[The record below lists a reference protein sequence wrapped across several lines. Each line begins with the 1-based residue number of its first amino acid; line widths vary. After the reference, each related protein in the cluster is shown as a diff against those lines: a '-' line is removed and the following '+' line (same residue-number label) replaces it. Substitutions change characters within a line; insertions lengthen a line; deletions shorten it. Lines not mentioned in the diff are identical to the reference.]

1 MINDIFIYLIFKFFQ
16 WDVFLMIRNQAED
29 FIREILKNFKIRE
42 FIINDIKEG
51 LYAIKEP
58 SERKSFYQ
66 NFLINQNEN
75 ENKYIKYQFALLDL
89 SNFNE
94 KYDNDE
100 FMILK
105 LFTLASN
112 SPEKIYFLKQNFPVE
127 NFEEF
132 ISLCQ
137 IIWRINFIENN
148 QIILKK
154 MNDEDPLKKDIEF
167 LVNNIYTEE
176 NFNKFVQGIRD
187 QWLLNIDKNEEN
199 NISIVDHFWQELS
212 TTYDFCF
219 NCIELRHYFFM
230 KFEK

>member
-1 MINDIFIYLIFKFFQ
+1 MGCISYDNL
-16 WDVFLMIRNQAED
+16 LSGNQAED

-42 FIINDIKEG
+42 YIINDIKEG

-112 SPEKIYFLKQNFPVE
+112 SSEKIYFLKQNFPVE

-167 LVNNIYTEE
+167 LVKNIYNEE

-212 TTYDFCF
+212 TNYDFCF

>member
-1 MINDIFIYLIFKFFQ
+1 
-16 WDVFLMIRNQAED
+16 
-29 FIREILKNFKIRE
+29 
-42 FIINDIKEG
+42 
-51 LYAIKEP
+51 
-58 SERKSFYQ
+58 
-66 NFLINQNEN
+66 
-75 ENKYIKYQFALLDL
+75 
-89 SNFNE
+89 
-94 KYDNDE
+94 
-100 FMILK
+100 MILK

>member
-1 MINDIFIYLIFKFFQ
+1 MGCISYDNL
-16 WDVFLMIRNQAED
+16 LSGNQAED

-42 FIINDIKEG
+42 YIINDIKEG

-112 SPEKIYFLKQNFPVE
+112 SPEKTYFLKQNFPVE

-137 IIWRINFIENN
+137 IIWRINLIENN

>member
-1 MINDIFIYLIFKFFQ
+1 MGCISYDNL
-16 WDVFLMIRNQAED
+16 LSGNQAED

-42 FIINDIKEG
+42 YIINDIKEG

-58 SERKSFYQ
+58 SENQ

>member
-1 MINDIFIYLIFKFFQ
+1 MGCISYDNL
-16 WDVFLMIRNQAED
+16 LSGNQAED

-42 FIINDIKEG
+42 YIINDIKEG

-94 KYDNDE
+94 KFDNDE

-112 SPEKIYFLKQNFPVE
+112 SSEKIYFLKQNFPVE

-137 IIWRINFIENN
+137 IIWRINLIENN

-167 LVNNIYTEE
+167 LVKNIYNEE

-199 NISIVDHFWQELS
+199 NISIVDHFWEEMS
-212 TTYDFCF
+212 SKYDFCF
-219 NCIELRHYFFM
+219 NCLELRHYFFL

>member
-1 MINDIFIYLIFKFFQ
+1 MGCISYDNL
-16 WDVFLMIRNQAED
+16 LSGNQAED

-42 FIINDIKEG
+42 YIINDIKEG

-94 KYDNDE
+94 KFDNDE

-112 SPEKIYFLKQNFPVE
+112 SSEKIYFLKQNFPVE

-137 IIWRINFIENN
+137 IIWRINLIENN

-167 LVNNIYTEE
+167 LVKNIYNEE

-212 TTYDFCF
+212 TNYDFCF

>member
-1 MINDIFIYLIFKFFQ
+1 MGCISYDNL
-16 WDVFLMIRNQAED
+16 LSGNQAED

-42 FIINDIKEG
+42 YIINDIKEG

-112 SPEKIYFLKQNFPVE
+112 SPDKIYFLKQNFPVE

>member
-1 MINDIFIYLIFKFFQ
+1 MGCISYDNL
-16 WDVFLMIRNQAED
+16 LSGNQAED

-42 FIINDIKEG
+42 YIINDIKEG

>member
-1 MINDIFIYLIFKFFQ
+1 MGCISYDNL
-16 WDVFLMIRNQAED
+16 LSGNQAED

>member
-1 MINDIFIYLIFKFFQ
+1 MGCISYDNL
-16 WDVFLMIRNQAED
+16 LSGNQAED

-42 FIINDIKEG
+42 YIINDIKEG

-137 IIWRINFIENN
+137 IIWRINLIENN

-167 LVNNIYTEE
+167 LVKNIYNEE

-212 TTYDFCF
+212 TNYDFCF

>member
-1 MINDIFIYLIFKFFQ
+1 MGCISYDNL
-16 WDVFLMIRNQAED
+16 LSGNQAED

-42 FIINDIKEG
+42 YIINDIKEG

-89 SNFNE
+89 SNFYE

-112 SPEKIYFLKQNFPVE
+112 SSEKIYFLKQNFPVE

-137 IIWRINFIENN
+137 IIWRINLIENN

-167 LVNNIYTEE
+167 LVKNIYNEE

-212 TTYDFCF
+212 TNYDFCF

>member
-1 MINDIFIYLIFKFFQ
+1 MGCISYDNL
-16 WDVFLMIRNQAED
+16 LSGNQAED

-42 FIINDIKEG
+42 YIINDIKEG

-137 IIWRINFIENN
+137 IIWRINLIENN

>member
-1 MINDIFIYLIFKFFQ
+1 MGCISYDNL
-16 WDVFLMIRNQAED
+16 LSGNQAED

-42 FIINDIKEG
+42 YIINDIKEG
-51 LYAIKEP
+51 LYSIKEP

>member
-1 MINDIFIYLIFKFFQ
+1 MGCISYDNL
-16 WDVFLMIRNQAED
+16 LSGNQAED

-66 NFLINQNEN
+66 SFLINQNEK

-132 ISLCQ
+132 MSICQ
-137 IIWRINFIENN
+137 IIWRINLIENN

-154 MNDEDPLKKDIEF
+154 MNDEDPLKKDIEC
-167 LVNNIYTEE
+167 LVKNIYTEE

-199 NISIVDHFWQELS
+199 NISIVDHFWQELA

>member
-1 MINDIFIYLIFKFFQ
+1 MGCISYDNL
-16 WDVFLMIRNQAED
+16 LSGNQAED

-42 FIINDIKEG
+42 YIINDIKEG

-112 SPEKIYFLKQNFPVE
+112 SSEKIYFLKQNFPVE

-137 IIWRINFIENN
+137 IIWRINLIENN

-167 LVNNIYTEE
+167 LVKNIYNEE

-212 TTYDFCF
+212 TNYDFCF

>member
-1 MINDIFIYLIFKFFQ
+1 MGCISYDNL
-16 WDVFLMIRNQAED
+16 LSGNQAED

-66 NFLINQNEN
+66 NFLINQNEK

-132 ISLCQ
+132 MSLCQ
-137 IIWRINFIENN
+137 IIWRINLIENN

-154 MNDEDPLKKDIEF
+154 MNDEDPLKKDIEC
-167 LVNNIYTEE
+167 LVKNIYTEE

-199 NISIVDHFWQELS
+199 NISIVDHFWQELA

>member
-1 MINDIFIYLIFKFFQ
+1 MGCISYDNL
-16 WDVFLMIRNQAED
+16 LSGNQAED

-51 LYAIKEP
+51 LYVIKEP

-66 NFLINQNEN
+66 NFLINQNEK

-132 ISLCQ
+132 MSLCQ
-137 IIWRINFIENN
+137 IIWRINLIENN

-154 MNDEDPLKKDIEF
+154 MNDEDPLKKDIEC
-167 LVNNIYTEE
+167 LVKNIYTEE

-199 NISIVDHFWQELS
+199 NISIVDHFWQELA

>member
-1 MINDIFIYLIFKFFQ
+1 M
-16 WDVFLMIRNQAED
+16 
-29 FIREILKNFKIRE
+29 
-42 FIINDIKEG
+42 
-51 LYAIKEP
+51 
-58 SERKSFYQ
+58 
-66 NFLINQNEN
+66 
-75 ENKYIKYQFALLDL
+75 
-89 SNFNE
+89 
-94 KYDNDE
+94 
-100 FMILK
+100 
-105 LFTLASN
+105 ASN
-112 SPEKIYFLKQNFPVE
+112 SSEKIYFLKQNFPVE

-137 IIWRINFIENN
+137 IIWRINLIENN

-167 LVNNIYTEE
+167 LVKNIYNEE

-212 TTYDFCF
+212 TNYDFCF

>member
-1 MINDIFIYLIFKFFQ
+1 MGCISYDNL
-16 WDVFLMIRNQAED
+16 LSGNQAED

-112 SPEKIYFLKQNFPVE
+112 SSEKIYFLKQNFPVE

-137 IIWRINFIENN
+137 IIWRINLIENN

-167 LVNNIYTEE
+167 LVKNIYNEE

-212 TTYDFCF
+212 TNYDFCF

>member
-1 MINDIFIYLIFKFFQ
+1 MGCISYDNL
-16 WDVFLMIRNQAED
+16 LSGNQAED

-42 FIINDIKEG
+42 YIINDIKEG

-137 IIWRINFIENN
+137 IIWRINLIENN

-154 MNDEDPLKKDIEF
+154 MNEEDPLKKDIEC
-167 LVNNIYTEE
+167 LVKNIYTEE

>member
-1 MINDIFIYLIFKFFQ
+1 MGCISYDNL
-16 WDVFLMIRNQAED
+16 LSGNQAED

-42 FIINDIKEG
+42 YIINDIKEG

-112 SPEKIYFLKQNFPVE
+112 SSEKIYFLKQNFPVE

-137 IIWRINFIENN
+137 IIWRINLIENN

-154 MNDEDPLKKDIEF
+154 MNDEDALKKDIEF
-167 LVNNIYTEE
+167 LVKNIYNEE

-212 TTYDFCF
+212 TNYDFCF

>member
-1 MINDIFIYLIFKFFQ
+1 MGCISYDNL
-16 WDVFLMIRNQAED
+16 LSGNQAED

-42 FIINDIKEG
+42 YIINDIKEG

-137 IIWRINFIENN
+137 IIWRINLIENN

-167 LVNNIYTEE
+167 LVNNSYTEE